1 MVNGSDPT
9 VLEVEKRMA
18 ELTNDDDF
26 RLRLDAALLIDS
38 IQLFYETIKTFKLSP
53 KNLDCDVADSW
64 QRGCTITN
72 DMRTVIHHL
81 NENFALKLIPH
92 SRNPYEA

>member
-1 MVNGSDPT
+1 MVNGSDPN
-9 VLEVEKRMA
+9 VQQVERQIA
-18 ELTNDDDF
+18 EWMNDDDF

-38 IQLFYETIKTFKLSP
+38 IQLFYETIKSFNLSP

-72 DMRTVIHHL
+72 DMRTVR
-81 NENFALKLIPH
+81 FFRQKLF
-92 SRNPYEA
+92 R

>member
-1 MVNGSDPT
+1 MVNSSDPT
-9 VLEVEKRMA
+9 VQLIEKQMA
-18 ELTNDDDF
+18 EMLQVDEF

-38 IQLFYETIKTFKLSP
+38 IHLFYETIKNFHLSP

-72 DMRTVIHHL
+72 DMRTVS
-81 NENFALKLIPH
+81 NSSKQAP
-92 SRNPYEA
+92 NP